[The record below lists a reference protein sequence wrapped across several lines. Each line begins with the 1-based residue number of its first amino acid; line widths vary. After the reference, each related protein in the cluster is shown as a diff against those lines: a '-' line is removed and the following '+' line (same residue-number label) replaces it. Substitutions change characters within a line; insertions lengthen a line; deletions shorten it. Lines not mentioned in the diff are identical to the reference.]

1 MIKITGIIKGHS
13 PESFMEELI
22 LENSNITTT
31 FGSDVKN
38 KFRFITKKDC
48 RNNRKENWIFQTT
61 PEIFKFLMKSK
72 NLTFDLC
79 TIYIEEYTNISM
91 CFKCCS
97 YGHMAKHCTV
107 QECCCKCSGAHDGRQ
122 CTQTTLE
129 CPNCKKLGITNRGHS
144 ARNQLCPAYQQRIDK
159 LRRYTNYS
167 TESLDNF
174 LSQTK
179 Q

>member
-38 KFRFITKKDC
+38 KFRFVTKKDC
-48 RNNRKENWIFQTT
+48 RNNRKENWI
-61 PEIFKFLMKSK
+61 LSV
-72 NLTFDLC
+72 
-79 TIYIEEYTNISM
+79 

-97 YGHMAKHCTV
+97 YGHMAKHCTA

-129 CPNCKKLGITNRGHS
+129 CPNCKKLGITNRDHS

-179 Q
+179 KCN